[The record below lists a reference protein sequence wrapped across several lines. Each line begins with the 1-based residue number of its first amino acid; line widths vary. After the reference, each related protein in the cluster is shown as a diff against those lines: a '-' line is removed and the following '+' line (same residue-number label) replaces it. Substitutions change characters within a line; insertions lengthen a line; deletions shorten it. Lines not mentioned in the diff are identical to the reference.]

1 MQAIERYTE
10 PLDWITIIFIICFI
24 LIVLVRNLYTN
35 RFNEFLYIL
44 TSNKFMLF
52 KGKEN
57 NAFHGFNI
65 LLFSVNALSISVLIF
80 WFYKYYTNPFPA
92 NYLFIYIRILTAY
105 VCFIL
110 LKFGV
115 EKIISNIFN
124 IDKVIDIYLFQKLS
138 YRNYIALLVFP
149 ITLLLIY
156 TLNISDLWVYGVAGF
171 ILLANLTGIFNI
183 FKQYQK
189 LISANWFY
197 FILYLCALE
206 IAPYFILY
214 KLITVY

>member
-1 MQAIERYTE
+1 MQAIEHYTE
-10 PLDWITIIFIICFI
+10 PLDWITIIFLICFT
-24 LIVLVRNLYTN
+24 LIVLVRILYTN
-35 RFNEFLYIL
+35 RFTEFLSIL

-52 KGKEN
+52 RGKEN

-65 LLFSVNALSISVLIF
+65 ILFTVNALSVSVLIF
-80 WFYKYYTNPFPA
+80 WFYKYYTKPA
-92 NYLFIYIRILTAY
+92 PSNYLFIYIRILTAY

-115 EKIISNIFN
+115 EKIISNIFD
-124 IDKVIDIYLFQKLS
+124 IDKIIDVYLFQKLS
-138 YRNYIALLVFP
+138 YRNYIAILVAP
-149 ITLLLIY
+149 ITILLIY
-156 TLNISDLWVYGVAGF
+156 SFNISDLWVYGIVGF
-171 ILLANLTGIFNI
+171 ILFANLTGIFNI

-189 LISANWFY
+189 LISTNWFY

-206 IAPYFILY
+206 IAPYIILY

>member
-24 LIVLVRNLYTN
+24 LIVIVRNLYTN
-35 RFNEFLYIL
+35 RFNEFLSIL

-52 KGKEN
+52 RGKEN

-80 WFYKYYTNPFPA
+80 WLYKYYTNPAPA
-92 NYLFIYIRILTAY
+92 DYILIYIRILTAY

-138 YRNYIALLVFP
+138 YRNFISLLVFP
-149 ITLLLIY
+149 LTLLLIY
-156 TLNISDLWVYGVAGF
+156 TFNISDMWVYGMVGF
-171 ILLANLTGIFNI
+171 ILFANLTGIFNI

-189 LISANWFY
+189 LISGHWFY

>member
-1 MQAIERYTE
+1 M
-10 PLDWITIIFIICFI
+10 
-24 LIVLVRNLYTN
+24 IVIVRNLYN
-35 RFNEFLYIL
+35 QRFNDFLSIL

-57 NAFHGFNI
+57 NPFHGFNI

-80 WFYKYYTNPFPA
+80 WAYKFYHTPPTEDFA
-92 NYLFIYIRILTAY
+92 LIYIRILTAY

-115 EKIISNIFN
+115 EKIISNIFDMDQA
-124 IDKVIDIYLFQKLS
+124 IDLYLFQKLS
-138 YRNYIALLVFP
+138 YRNYIALLVLP
-149 ITLLLIY
+149 VTLLLIY
-156 TLNISDLWVYGVAGF
+156 TVNINDFWVYGLGSA

-183 FKQYQK
+183 FKQYQR
-189 LISANWFY
+189 LITDNWFY

-214 KLITVY
+214 KLIVVYQMI

>member
-80 WFYKYYTNPFPA
+80 WFYKYYTNPSPA
-92 NYLFIYIRILTAY
+92 NYLYIYIRILTAY

>member
-1 MQAIERYTE
+1 
-10 PLDWITIIFIICFI
+10 
-24 LIVLVRNLYTN
+24 
-35 RFNEFLYIL
+35 
-44 TSNKFMLF
+44 MLF

-80 WFYKYYTNPFPA
+80 WFYKYYTNPSPA

>member
-80 WFYKYYTNPFPA
+80 WFYKYYTNPSPA

>member
-24 LIVLVRNLYTN
+24 LIVIVRNLYTN
-35 RFNEFLYIL
+35 RFNEFLSII

-65 LLFSVNALSISVLIF
+65 ILFSVNALSISVLLF
-80 WFYKYYTNPFPA
+80 WLYKYYANPAPA
-92 NYLFIYIRILTAY
+92 NYLLIYIRILTAY

-124 IDKVIDIYLFQKLS
+124 IDKIIDIYLFQKLS
-138 YRNYIALLVFP
+138 YRNFISLLIFP
-149 ITLLLIY
+149 VTLLLIY
-156 TLNISDLWVYGVAGF
+156 TLNISDLWVYGIVGF

-189 LISANWFY
+189 LISTHWFY

>member
-1 MQAIERYTE
+1 MQAIEHYTE
-10 PLDWITIIFIICFI
+10 PLDWITIIFLICFI
-24 LIVLVRNLYTN
+24 LIVMVRNLYPN
-35 RFNEFLYIL
+35 RFTEFLSIL
-44 TSNKFMLF
+44 SSNKFMLF

-65 LLFSVNALSISVLIF
+65 ILFTVNALSVSVLLF
-80 WFYKYYTNPFPA
+80 WFYKYYTNPSPT
-92 NYLFIYIRILTAY
+92 NYVFIYIRIFTAY

-124 IDKVIDIYLFQKLS
+124 MDKIVDIYLFQKLS
-138 YRNYIALLVFP
+138 YRNYIAILVFP
-149 ITLLLIY
+149 FTLLLIY
-156 TLNISDLWVYGVAGF
+156 TFTISDLWVYGIVSF
-171 ILLANLTGIFNI
+171 ILFANLTGIFNI
-183 FKQYQK
+183 FRQYQK